1 MSINSKNFKNFSR
14 LENILIIGNGGREN
28 SLAWAIQKNELIKKV
43 YLIPGNGGS
52 ERINKC
58 ERIKIDVNKKDEL
71 LEKLDSLKIDLIV
84 IGPEIPLANGLADFL
99 RKKNFKVFGPNK
111 DGAKLE
117 FSKSWAKEF
126 MQDANIPTANFW
138 KVNSLEEAKRIIDSS
153 SIPLVVKADGLASG
167 KGVFIPDSKDE
178 CFCAAESIFNGKFGN
193 AGNVIVLEEKIQGP
207 EVSVFALC
215 DGKRYT
221 LLPTAQD
228 HKRLNEKDQGPNTG
242 GMGAY
247 SPAPLLTKDYLD
259 KIIKEIIEPTIN
271 ELNKRNIDYRGVIY
285 FGLMITKSGPKVIEY
300 NCRFGDPECQTIMPL
315 MDQNFVFLLEKCSM
329 GSLTGDEK
337 INTSDKVRGCVIAKS
352 KGYPHEYKTGFEISI
367 GKIDSNN
374 CQIFDSGTSLSKNG
388 KLLTDGGRVLS
399 VVCQDKDFDFVFE
412 VFADLVTF
420 FSFFKG
426 VSVDTALLNR
436 IDFSLFRNLEI
447 IGIFK

>member
-1 MSINSKNFKNFSR
+1 MVIHSSSSRSFTR

-28 SLAWAIQKNELIKKV
+28 SLAWAIQKNELVKKV
-43 YLIPGNGGS
+43 YLIPGNAGS

-58 ERIKIDVNKKDEL
+58 ERIKIDINNKNEL
-71 LEKLDSLKIDLIV
+71 LEKLDFLNIDLVV

-99 RKKNFKVFGPNK
+99 RQKDFKVFGPNK

-126 MQDANIPTANFW
+126 MKDANIPTANFW
-138 KVNSLEEAKRIIDSS
+138 KVNSLEEAKKIIYSS
-153 SIPLVVKADGLASG
+153 SSPLVVKADGLASG
-167 KGVFIPDSKDE
+167 KGVFIPDSKNE
-178 CFCAAESIFNGKFGN
+178 CIRAAESIFNGKFGKS
-193 AGNVIVLEEKIQGP
+193 GNVVVLEEKIQGP

-215 DGKRYT
+215 DGRKYI

-228 HKRLNEKDQGPNTG
+228 HKRLKEKDKGPNTG

-247 SPAPLLTKDYLD
+247 SPAPLLTEDYLN
-259 KIIKEIIEPTIN
+259 KIIKKIIEPTIN
-271 ELNKRNIDYRGVIY
+271 ELNNKNIDYKGVIY

-337 INTSDKVRGCVIAKS
+337 INTSDKVSGCVIATS
-352 KGYPHEYKTGFEISI
+352 KGYPHEYKTGYQIKI
-367 GKIDSNN
+367 GKIDPND
-374 CQIFDSGTSLSKNG
+374 CQIFDSGTSFSESG

-399 VVCQDKDFDFVFE
+399 IVCQDKDFDTVFE
-412 VFADLVTF
+412 KAYKNLKEIHFEGIYYRHDIGHQVRKN
-420 FSFFKG
+420 FSKE
-426 VSVDTALLNR
+426 N
-436 IDFSLFRNLEI
+436 
-447 IGIFK
+447 

>member
-1 MSINSKNFKNFSR
+1 MSINSKSSKIYNGP
-14 LENILIIGNGGREN
+14 ENILIIGNGGREN
-28 SLAWAIQKNELIKKV
+28 SLAWAIQKNELVKKV
-43 YLIPGNGGS
+43 YLIPGNAGS

-58 ERIKIDVNKKDEL
+58 ERIKIDINNKNEL
-71 LEKLDSLKIDLIV
+71 LEKLDFLKIDLVV

-99 RKKNFKVFGPNK
+99 RKKDFKVFGPNK

-138 KVNSLEEAKRIIDSS
+138 KINSLEEAKKIIYST

-178 CFCAAESIFNGKFGN
+178 CFKAAESIFNGRFGN
-193 AGNVIVLEEKIQGP
+193 SGNVVVLEEKIQGP

-215 DGKRYT
+215 DGEKYI

-228 HKRLNEKDQGPNTG
+228 HKRLNENDKGPNTG

-247 SPAPLLTKDYLD
+247 SPAPLLTEDQLD
-259 KIIKEIIEPTIN
+259 RVIKEIIEPTIV
-271 ELNKRNIDYRGVIY
+271 ELNRRNIDYKGVIY

-300 NCRFGDPECQTIMPL
+300 NCRFGDPECQTIMPM

-329 GSLTGDEK
+329 GNLTGDEK
-337 INTSDKVRGCVIAKS
+337 INTFDKVSGCVIATS
-352 KGYPHEYKTGFEISI
+352 KGYPNDYKTGFPINI
-367 GKIDSNN
+367 GKIDSSD
-374 CQIFDSGTSLSKNG
+374 CQIFDSGTSLGKNG
-388 KLLTDGGRVLS
+388 ELLTNGGRVLS
-399 VVCQDKDFDFVFE
+399 IVCQGKDYDMAFE
-412 VFADLVTF
+412 KAYKNLKEIHFN
-420 FSFFKG
+420 G
-426 VSVDTALLNR
+426 
-436 IDFSLFRNLEI
+436 IYFRND
-447 IGIFK
+447 IGHQVRKNFLKEK

>member
-1 MSINSKNFKNFSR
+1 
-14 LENILIIGNGGREN
+14 
-28 SLAWAIQKNELIKKV
+28 
-43 YLIPGNGGS
+43 LIPGNAGS

-58 ERIKIDVNKKDEL
+58 QRIKIDINNKNEL
-71 LEKLDSLKIDLIV
+71 LKTLNSYNIDLTV

-99 RKKNFKVFGPNK
+99 REKDFKVFGPNK

-126 MQDANIPTANFW
+126 MQDANIPTAKFW
-138 KVNSLEEAKRIIDSS
+138 KVNSLEEAKKIINSS

-167 KGVFIPDSKDE
+167 KGVFIPNSKDE
-178 CFCAAESIFNGKFGN
+178 CFKAAETIFKGRLGN
-193 AGNVIVLEEKIQGP
+193 SGRIVVLEEKIQGP

-228 HKRLNEKDQGPNTG
+228 HKRLNEKDKGPNTG

-259 KIIKEIIEPTIN
+259 KIIKEIIDPTIN

-315 MDQNFVFLLEKCSM
+315 MDQDFVFLLEKCSM
-329 GSLTGDEK
+329 GNLTGDDK
-337 INTSDKVRGCVIAKS
+337 INTSNKVSGCVIATS
-352 KGYPHEYKTGFEISI
+352 KGYPHEYKTGFQINI
-367 GKIDSNN
+367 GKIDSND
-374 CQIFDSGTSLSKNG
+374 CQIFDSGTSFNESG
-388 KLLTDGGRVLS
+388 KLLTAGGRVLS
-399 VVCQDKDFDFVFE
+399 IVCQDKDFDVVFE
-412 VFADLVTF
+412 KAYKNLKEIHFD
-420 FSFFKG
+420 G
-426 VSVDTALLNR
+426 
-436 IDFSLFRNLEI
+436 IYFRND
-447 IGIFK
+447 IGHQVRKNFSKEN